1 MGQGRGARGEP
12 AVEDIHPLPPLSDG
26 VHPSARECP
35 AAAGGGVTR
44 PGCPDIEA
52 EDPHGCHGLP
62 Y

>member
-12 AVEDIHPLPPLSDG
+12 AVEDTHPLQQLSDG
-26 VHPSARECP
+26 VRTSARECP
-35 AAAGGGVTR
+35 AAAGEGVTR

-52 EDPHGCHGLP
+52 EDPHGCHDLP